1 LFATGRVQE
10 PRGFQM
16 LTKIEERAEEAP
28 PGGGTPQG
36 SSGHFRTLADY
47 IGPAVFIIRGKRLHH
62 VNHAAE
68 VITGYTRKELLSMSF
83 CDLVYPERRREPI
96 VNRGRVHQ
104 EEIGLASRCEVR
116 ILTKNHQERDRPLM
130 GPSPSVVRH

>member
-1 LFATGRVQE
+1 
-10 PRGFQM
+10 M
-16 LTKIEERAEEAP
+16 LTKIKERAEEAP

-36 SSGHFRTLADY
+36 SSGHFRTLADN
-47 IGPAVFIIRGKRLHH
+47 IEPAVFIIRGKRLHY

-96 VNRGRVHQ
+96 VNRGRVLV
-104 EEIGLASRCEVR
+104 ESVR
-116 ILTKNHQERDRPLM
+116 LVE
-130 GPSPSVVRH
+130 S